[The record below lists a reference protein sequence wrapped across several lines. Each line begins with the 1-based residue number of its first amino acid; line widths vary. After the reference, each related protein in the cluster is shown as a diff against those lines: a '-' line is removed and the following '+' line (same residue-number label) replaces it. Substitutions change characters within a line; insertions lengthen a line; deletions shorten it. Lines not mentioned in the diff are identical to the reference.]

1 MRALLLAT
9 PVVAVVFMSNSV
21 IAQSDER
28 AGAASVVRAEAPIVQ
43 VQPGAAGAPTVHVHR
58 EPPERRPFTFN
69 REQKISIHILKRAK
83 RSRRGCRRSTRNN
96 RSWTRRWTRS

>member
-43 VQPGAAGAPTVHVHR
+43 VQPGAAGAPTVHVQPGAEDFYPHS
-58 EPPERRPFTFN
+58 EASEAEQERLSAFDAKQ
-69 REQKISIHILKRAK
+69 QKLDEALDKKLSI
-83 RSRRGCRRSTRNN
+83 CRC
-96 RSWTRRWTRS
+96 